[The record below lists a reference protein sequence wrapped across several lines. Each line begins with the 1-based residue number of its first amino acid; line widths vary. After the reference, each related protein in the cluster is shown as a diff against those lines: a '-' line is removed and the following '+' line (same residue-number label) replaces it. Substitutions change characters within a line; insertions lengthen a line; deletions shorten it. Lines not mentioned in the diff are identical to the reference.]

1 MRTFRN
7 LEGQDITEEQVLEEV
22 KALFGEDHDA
32 DELGTIFTNYVNNA
46 INNGTLTE
54 ITNENKNIKN
64 EKENRTMKTYDEK
77 VEAIKNIIEDMDDS
91 DAVALHNE
99 YCYETNDYDDEIIE
113 MERFDEICEGM
124 TPACYDE
131 RQNNEGSVKYT
142 WKDIVLING
151 KCYAEEFEISGLMD
165 GDDVYQIDSF
175 LEAVAEKYGVD
186 VDDVQTYMM
195 NDIHFDPKN
204 LPWGAAECGCY
215 IDGKAE
221 WL

>member
-22 KALFGEDHDA
+22 KALFGEDHNA

-54 ITNENKNIKN
+54 TTNENKNIEN
-64 EKENRTMKTYDEK
+64 EKENKTMMTYDEK
-77 VEAIKNIIEDMDDS
+77 VEAIKNIIEDMDES

-124 TPACYDE
+124 TPSDIANHIFYGDFNPNHEYFHYDGYGNFE
-131 RQNNEGSVKYT
+131 STNYPTDWIYPG
-142 WKDIVLING
+142 DIAREVVDRECAFENDEIQ
-151 KCYAEEFEISGLMD
+151 EEIYSWSEDEDEEDSED
-165 GDDVYQIDSF
+165 ETDETDD
-175 LEAVAEKYGVD
+175 E
-186 VDDVQTYMM
+186 
-195 NDIHFDPKN
+195 
-204 LPWGAAECGCY
+204 
-215 IDGKAE
+215 
-221 WL
+221 

>member
-7 LEGQDITEEQVLEEV
+7 LAGQDITEEQVLEEV

-77 VEAIKNIIEDMDDS
+77 VEAIKNIIEDMDES

-124 TPACYDE
+124 TPSDIARSIFYGDFNPNHEYFHYDGYGNFE
-131 RQNNEGSVKYT
+131 STDYPTDWIYPG
-142 WKDIVLING
+142 DIAREVVDRECSFENDEIQ
-151 KCYAEEFEISGLMD
+151 EE
-165 GDDVYQIDSF
+165 IDSWS
-175 LEAVAEKYGVD
+175 EDED
-186 VDDVQTYMM
+186 EEDSDDET
-195 NDIHFDPKN
+195 ND
-204 LPWGAAECGCY
+204 E
-215 IDGKAE
+215 
-221 WL
+221 

>member
-7 LEGQDITEEQVLEEV
+7 LVGQDITEEQVLEEV

-54 ITNENKNIKN
+54 TTNENKNIENK
-64 EKENRTMKTYDEK
+64 KENRTMKTYDEK

-99 YCYETNDYDDEIIE
+99 YCYETNNYDDEIIE

-124 TPACYDE
+124 TPIEIANHIFYGDFNPNHEYFHYDGYGNFE
-131 RQNNEGSVKYT
+131 STNYPTDWIYPG
-142 WKDIVLING
+142 DIAREVVDR
-151 KCYAEEFEISGLMD
+151 EESFGNDEI
-165 GDDVYQIDSF
+165 QEEIDSWS
-175 LEAVAEKYGVD
+175 EDED
-186 VDDVQTYMM
+186 EDSEEETDD
-195 NDIHFDPKN
+195 
-204 LPWGAAECGCY
+204 E
-215 IDGKAE
+215 
-221 WL
+221 